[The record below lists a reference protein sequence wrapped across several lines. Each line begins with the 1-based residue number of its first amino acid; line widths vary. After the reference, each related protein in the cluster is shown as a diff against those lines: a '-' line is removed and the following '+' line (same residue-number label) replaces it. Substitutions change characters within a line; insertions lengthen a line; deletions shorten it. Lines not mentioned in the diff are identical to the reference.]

1 MPETLHSG
9 TPTITVT
16 DNRGLMVRTVQYSRE
31 KLGSPLDERITATTY
46 SPAGLVQRQ
55 TDPRLFAQ
63 SDPSVANFNYGHDL
77 LGHTLWTRS
86 VDAGEHWSVLNSEG
100 QPIAQQDAR
109 GTVTLTEYDS
119 LGRLTQVSEQLT
131 GHDPIVLTQLTYGDA
146 DNNDPEKKVAA
157 QRANLCGVLSQQ
169 CDTAGQLTTPGMTV
183 TGQPQAQLR
192 RLLKATQGEADWG
205 AATPPNLEIDAYTTA
220 WTYNALGQPLTQT
233 DAMSNVQQSTYD
245 VAGRLALVKLKQ
257 KQDANF
263 KTLLASIQYSAQGQ
277 LEREAAGNGVTTTY
291 TYDPKTLRLMQSQAK
306 DGNGTVRQ
314 QLAYEY
320 DPVGNI
326 VSIEDQAI
334 APAFFNN
341 EQIQA
346 KATYAYDSL
355 YQLVRATG
363 REQTDAQQSSQ
374 LPPLIHPPSPGAR
387 TNYTRTYTY
396 DRGGNLIGICGER
409 GSRFTQTMTISQ
421 GSNRLAAVTG
431 SGLQAGNT
439 ISNLQYDA
447 NGNPGALGTNVLKQ
461 LQWDGRNQL
470 RHVIMLERTGGAPN
484 DEEWYQYEGNGQRI
498 RKTTFTLAK
507 QEDQSQH
514 VDEVIYL
521 PGLQLRRRF
530 NVKNDVVEELHIV
543 TVQAGRAQ
551 IRVLHWNKG
560 QPDKIENN
568 QIRYSLDNHLGSS
581 VMELDQTAQL
591 LTYEEYYPYGGTA
604 VWAAKSELEAKY
616 KIIRYSGK
624 ERDATGLYYYGF
636 RYYGPWLGRWLNPDP
651 AGTMDGLGLFIFT
664 RNNPLKLLDRN
675 GLVGENS
682 FVESNRKRKISNHGE
697 EESAKIKKTGGN
709 PFNYMSPNEFVEKKG
724 RFLYRAIRTSK
735 SQKKCGEE
743 FITVLPD
750 GDLESYRDIKNWPI
764 NNSITA
770 AKPEAVVNPLVHIS
784 GDNEAT
790 QYISTSASIRGAAVN
805 TVYSWGGS
813 IGNRTYRDPKNWDPI
828 ITIDV
833 SKLPEGT
840 KIYSAK
846 DDVDKY
852 IGHIMESEGK
862 GQDLLEKIG
871 QLAVHDE
878 EVLIEG
884 IIPGSAITKIESDRN
899 DILLHAGGS
908 IDGLLKKYGN
918 DKDGREKLKRA
929 GLRVPASSDSEDDE
943 DYMLYESKSKK
954 KQQIYNP
961 YR

>member
-1 MPETLHSG
+1 MPDTLYTG
-9 TPTITVT
+9 TPTIMVR
-16 DNRGLMVRTVQYSRE
+16 DNRGLTVRTLQYNRE
-31 KLGSPLDERITATTY
+31 KLDSPLDERITAMAY
-46 SPAGLVQRQ
+46 SPAGVVQRQ

-63 SDPSVANFNYGHDL
+63 SDPSVANFNYSHDL

-86 VDAGEHWSVLNSEG
+86 VDAGERWIVLNSES
-100 QPIAQQDAR
+100 QPIVQQDAR
-109 GTVTLTEYDS
+109 GTVTRTEYDS
-119 LGRLTQVSEQLT
+119 LGRLTQVSEQLMSR
-131 GHDPIVLTQLTYGDA
+131 DPIVVTKLTYGDA
-146 DNNDPEKKVAA
+146 DNHDPAKKDAA
-157 QRANLCGVLSQQ
+157 QQANLCGVVSQQ

-205 AATPPNLEIDAYTTA
+205 AAIPPDLEIDAYTTTWA
-220 WTYNALGQPLTQT
+220 YNALGQPLTQT

-257 KQDANF
+257 KQDTNF

-277 LEREAAGNGVTTTY
+277 LEREVAGNGVTTTY

-306 DGNGTVRQ
+306 DSNGTVRQ

-374 LPPLIHPPSPGAR
+374 LPPLIHPPSPGTR

-396 DRGGNLIGICGER
+396 NRGGNLIGIRGER
-409 GSRFTQTMTISQ
+409 GSRFTQTMTIAHS
-421 GSNRLAAVTG
+421 SNRLAAVTG
-431 SGLQAGNT
+431 SGLQVGNT
-439 ISNLQYDA
+439 ISSLQYDA
-447 NGNPGALGTNVLKQ
+447 NGNPGALGTKVLKQ

-470 RHVIMLERTGGAPN
+470 RHVVMLERTGGAPN
-484 DEEWYQYEGNGQRI
+484 DEEWYQYDGNGQRI
-498 RKTTFTLAK
+498 RKTTSTLAK

-514 VDEVIYL
+514 TDEVIYL

-551 IRVLHWNKG
+551 VRVLHWNKG

-581 VMELDQTAQL
+581 VMELDQNAQL

-616 KIIRYSGK
+616 KFIRYSGK

-636 RYYGPWLGRWLNPDP
+636 RYYAPWLGRWLNPDP
-651 AGTMDGLGLFIFT
+651 AGIIDGLNLYGMVK
-664 RNNPLKLLDRN
+664 NNPVVFVDQQGFYGESSGAIEIEGKKINYRIENKKKGTKIIIGEKDKKYINYFEFSKKRGQSTMKPGFNIPSELFEQKSEKKDLIFSFKKELPVSCIQSTEYGISILYGNEKPFDREAEAEGN
-675 GLVGENS
+675 WEAENIDIMARY
-682 FVESNRKRKISNHGE
+682 ESKRKNGNGQSRFINIS
-697 EESAKIKKTGGN
+697 SATDLGNVENLKKIKKEDEGTLGLPTLGEGIMMAARKEPDVGKY
-709 PFNYMSPNEFVEKKG
+709 PFHFG
-724 RFLYRAIRTSK
+724 AAISAIFD
-735 SQKKCGEE
+735 E
-743 FITVLPD
+743 
-750 GDLESYRDIKNWPI
+750 
-764 NNSITA
+764 NNTI
-770 AKPEAVVNPLVHIS
+770 I
-784 GDNEAT
+784 
-790 QYISTSASIRGAAVN
+790 ASIVTDLSEDKRDKSNRLPMTKNVQATFLTKAEDFRGSDYPKED
-805 TVYSWGGS
+805 YS
-813 IGNRTYRDPKNWDPI
+813 IVR
-828 ITIDV
+828 V
-833 SKLPEGT
+833 F
-840 KIYSAK
+840 AQ
-846 DDVDKY
+846 
-852 IGHIMESEGK
+852 GK
-862 GQDLLEKIG
+862 GTAK
-871 QLAVHDE
+871 
-878 EVLIEG
+878 
-884 IIPGSAITKIESDRN
+884 K
-899 DILLHAGGS
+899 
-908 IDGLLKKYGN
+908 LKKM
-918 DKDGREKLKRA
+918 A
-929 GLRVPASSDSEDDE
+929 A
-943 DYMLYESKSKK
+943 
-954 KQQIYNP
+954 
-961 YR
+961 

>member
-109 GTVTLTEYDS
+109 GTVTRTEYDS
-119 LGRLTQVSEQLT
+119 LGRLTQAIEQLT
-131 GHDPIVLTQLTYGDA
+131 GHDPIVLTKLTYGDA

-157 QRANLCGVLSQQ
+157 QRANLCGVVSQQ

-192 RLLKATQGEADWG
+192 RLLKATQGDADWG
-205 AATPPNLEIDAYTTA
+205 AAMPPDLEIDAYTTA
-220 WTYNALGQPLTQT
+220 WAYNALGQPLTQI
-233 DAMSNVQQSTYD
+233 DAISNVQQSTYD
-245 VAGRLALVKLKQ
+245 VAGRLASVKLKQ
-257 KQDANF
+257 KQDTNF

-326 VSIEDQAI
+326 VSVEDQAI

-374 LPPLIHPPSPGAR
+374 LPPLIHPPSPGTR

-396 DRGGNLIGICGER
+396 DRSGNLIGICGER
-409 GSRFTQTMTISQ
+409 GSRFTQNMAIAQ

-439 ISNLQYDA
+439 ISNMQYDA

-484 DEEWYQYEGNGQRI
+484 DEEWYQYDGNGQRV
-498 RKTTFTLAK
+498 RKTTSTLAK
-507 QEDQSQH
+507 EEDQSQH
-514 VDEVIYL
+514 TDEVIYL

-530 NVKNDVVEELHIV
+530 NIKNDVVEELHIV

-560 QPDKIENN
+560 QPGKIENN

-581 VMELDQTAQL
+581 VMELDQNAQL

-636 RYYGPWLGRWLNPDP
+636 RYYAPWLGRWLNPDP
-651 AGTMDGLGLFIFT
+651 AGTIDGLNLFMMV
-664 RNNPLKLLDRN
+664 RNNPISLYDLHGNNSKPFDFNFIVLAKGDNDSYKLAERLFNKPSLRDKAILLEWNPRMEDRGDSN
-675 GLVGENS
+675 WNPMDDGKCGSLRYIKGRTTNIPLLGENTRLYFVMHGTIGPRDRGFDDHPDYLKYNIVNWNPAEKIKGFHGGSPRFDDLFEREGFRS
-682 FVESNRKRKISNHGE
+682 FVKAMGKTDLLKRLGFPEREKGEIRNIGRISIVACNAISPDKSHGFAVQLYNEFSRRNISTEVSVRLGPVCIGEGGEKYVAQYSERLKNKEWVRVKGNGQLKHVLGGNRNQGVTLSHGE
-697 EESAKIKKTGGN
+697 
-709 PFNYMSPNEFVEKKG
+709 P
-724 RFLYRAIRTSK
+724 
-735 SQKKCGEE
+735 
-743 FITVLPD
+743 
-750 GDLESYRDIKNWPI
+750 
-764 NNSITA
+764 
-770 AKPEAVVNPLVHIS
+770 
-784 GDNEAT
+784 
-790 QYISTSASIRGAAVN
+790 
-805 TVYSWGGS
+805 
-813 IGNRTYRDPKNWDPI
+813 
-828 ITIDV
+828 
-833 SKLPEGT
+833 
-840 KIYSAK
+840 
-846 DDVDKY
+846 
-852 IGHIMESEGK
+852 MEWE
-862 GQDLLEKIG
+862 
-871 QLAVHDE
+871 
-878 EVLIEG
+878 
-884 IIPGSAITKIESDRN
+884 
-899 DILLHAGGS
+899 
-908 IDGLLKKYGN
+908 
-918 DKDGREKLKRA
+918 
-929 GLRVPASSDSEDDE
+929 
-943 DYMLYESKSKK
+943 
-954 KQQIYNP
+954 
-961 YR
+961 

>member
-109 GTVTLTEYDS
+109 GTVTRTEYDS
-119 LGRLTQVSEQLT
+119 LGRLTQASEQLT
-131 GHDPIVLTQLTYGDA
+131 GHDPIVLTKLTYGDA

-157 QRANLCGVLSQQ
+157 QRANLCGVVSQQ

-205 AATPPNLEIDAYTTA
+205 AAMPPDLEIDAYTTA
-220 WTYNALGQPLTQT
+220 WAYNALGQPLTQI

-245 VAGRLALVKLKQ
+245 VAGRLASVKLKQ
-257 KQDANF
+257 KQDTNF

-439 ISNLQYDA
+439 ISNMQYDA

-484 DEEWYQYEGNGQRI
+484 DEEWYQYDGNGQRI

-514 VDEVIYL
+514 ADEVIYL

-530 NVKNDVVEELHIV
+530 NVKNDVVEELHIAIA
-543 TVQAGRAQ
+543 QAGRAQ
-551 IRVLHWNKG
+551 VRLLHWNKG
-560 QPDKIENN
+560 QPVKIENN

-581 VMELDQTAQL
+581 VMELDQNAQL

-636 RYYGPWLGRWLNPDP
+636 RYCAPWLGRWLNPDP
-651 AGTMDGLGLFIFT
+651 AGT
-664 RNNPLKLLDRN
+664 
-675 GLVGENS
+675 
-682 FVESNRKRKISNHGE
+682 
-697 EESAKIKKTGGN
+697 
-709 PFNYMSPNEFVEKKG
+709 
-724 RFLYRAIRTSK
+724 
-735 SQKKCGEE
+735 
-743 FITVLPD
+743 
-750 GDLESYRDIKNWPI
+750 
-764 NNSITA
+764 
-770 AKPEAVVNPLVHIS
+770 
-784 GDNEAT
+784 
-790 QYISTSASIRGAAVN
+790 
-805 TVYSWGGS
+805 
-813 IGNRTYRDPKNWDPI
+813 
-828 ITIDV
+828 
-833 SKLPEGT
+833 
-840 KIYSAK
+840 
-846 DDVDKY
+846 
-852 IGHIMESEGK
+852 
-862 GQDLLEKIG
+862 
-871 QLAVHDE
+871 
-878 EVLIEG
+878 
-884 IIPGSAITKIESDRN
+884 
-899 DILLHAGGS
+899 
-908 IDGLLKKYGN
+908 IDGLNLFRMVKNNPIKFIDAYGNYGIDSHIVVLMDEDKTPGEYAINLKKILSKRHGDASLYKWIPLGDSKQLKIWNKDEGQFDDYDYGN
-918 DKDGREKLKRA
+918 KKLSSLSSVGVYFVGHGNDGNEEKEGGHRFKVLSPSIKHDGKNAGIRVTADKFMKYLAQDKLLTKLGYNKDDKKIGKISFVACNTVDKDGSGFSNEFANL
-929 GLRVPASSDSEDDE
+929 
-943 DYMLYESKSKK
+943 MSKK
-954 KQQIYNP
+954 GIVTTVTAWRGFLSVSEQKIFSRNYKEQKSLNEAEGKQGIEFTFETSNSQNHHAITESASPVPVEGRARRTIKRKNSESICELLGP
-961 YR
+961 LAPISDPSAKRPR